1 MGIDLLAYN
10 LEIRFCGCGC
20 ECSLTLL
27 KGAREIATLGPM
39 PVDLAFCASHLDAML
54 VLRDVPEDEQ
64 TGLKVQLVSAFRER
78 AEARRR
84 LIVAPS
90 PFATAF
96 VGATPAI
103 LESCRKCTAR

>member
-39 PVDLAFCASHLDAML
+39 PVDFSFCMGHLDAML
-54 VLRDVPEDEQ
+54 VLQDVPEYEQ
-64 TGLKVQLVSAFRER
+64 NGLKTQLESAFQARK
-78 AEARRR
+78 EARRHQVEA
-84 LIVAPS
+84 IMNTMAKAV
-90 PFATAF
+90 FAD
-96 VGATPAI
+96 
-103 LESCRKCTAR
+103 CRKCTAR